1 MRNYSFSS
9 LCNPI
14 FKANHLATALLL
26 LVSLSVFAD
35 ATNNAMAQALV
46 APPLMKKLPSEQVL
60 TLKGLTLQ
68 GELVQGALL
77 RGQVQK
83 SASEMPKVWLN
94 DKSIKVSNEGF
105 FAVGFGRDAK
115 LTHKLKWQQ
124 VDGKLQDYTVKLGKR
139 DYKVQKID
147 GLPPKM
153 VTPPDSV
160 LARIKADNKA
170 VAAARRLRDDRID
183 FMQAFQWPA
192 KGAISGVYGSQRVL
206 NGKPK
211 RPHYGVDV
219 AGPVG
224 HPVHAPADGIVTL
237 FAPDMY
243 YSGGTLIID
252 HGHGITSTFLHLSK
266 GHVKSGQIVKQGELI
281 AEIGATGRVT
291 GAHLDWRMNWLN
303 QRIDPAL
310 LVPEKA
316 E

>member
-1 MRNYSFSS
+1 MRKFIVCLLFLHFS
-9 LCNPI
+9 
-14 FKANHLATALLL
+14 
-26 LVSLSVFAD
+26 VLSDSIETRLDSGHV
-35 ATNNAMAQALV
+35 
-46 APPLMKKLPSEQVL
+46 
-60 TLKGLTLQ
+60 LTLQ
-68 GELVQGALL
+68 GITLHGELIQGSLL
-77 RGQVQK
+77 RGQVK
-83 SASEMPKVWLN
+83 KLSKVWLN
-94 DKSIKVSNEGF
+94 DKPVKVSEHGY
-105 FAVGFGRDAK
+105 FALGFGRDTE
-115 LTHKLKWQQ
+115 LEHKLKWQRPEGD
-124 VDGKLQDYTVKLGKR
+124 VNEYALKLSKR
-139 DYKVQKID
+139 EYKVQEIE

-153 VTPPDSV
+153 VTPPKSV
-160 LARIKADNKA
+160 LERIRADNRA
-170 VAAARRLRDDRID
+170 VAKARKLRDDRID

-192 KGAISGVYGSQRVL
+192 KGPITGVYGSQRVL

-211 RPHYGVDV
+211 RPHFGVDV

-224 HPVHAPADGIVTL
+224 HPVYAPADGIVTL
-237 FAPDMY
+237 YAPDMY

-266 GHVKSGQIVKQGELI
+266 GHVKAGQRVKQGELI